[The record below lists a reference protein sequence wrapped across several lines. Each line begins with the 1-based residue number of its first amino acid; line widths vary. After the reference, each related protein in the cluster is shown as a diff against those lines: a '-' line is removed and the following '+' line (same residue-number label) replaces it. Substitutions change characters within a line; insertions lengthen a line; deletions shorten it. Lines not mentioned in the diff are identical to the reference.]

1 MSETAELLFVNEAF
15 YHVFRT
21 RDLAAMD
28 ELWSIRETVACIH
41 PGWHALTTR
50 DEVMDSWHGILSNPD
65 SPRIACRGARAYVM
79 DNVGFVV
86 CYEVIDSNVL
96 VATNVFARENGVW
109 KLVHHQAGPCNVPP
123 EEIEEEPDEGA
134 LQ

>member
-1 MSETAELLFVNEAF
+1 MSETAELLFINDAF

-28 ELWSIRETVACIH
+28 ELWAAREQVACIH

-50 DEVMDSWHGILSNPD
+50 DDVMDSWHGILSNPD
-65 SPRIACRGARAYVM
+65 SPSIACRGARAYVM
-79 DNVGFVV
+79 GHVGFVV
-86 CYEVIDSNVL
+86 CYEVIDGNVL

-123 EEIEEEPDEGA
+123 EELEDEPEEGA